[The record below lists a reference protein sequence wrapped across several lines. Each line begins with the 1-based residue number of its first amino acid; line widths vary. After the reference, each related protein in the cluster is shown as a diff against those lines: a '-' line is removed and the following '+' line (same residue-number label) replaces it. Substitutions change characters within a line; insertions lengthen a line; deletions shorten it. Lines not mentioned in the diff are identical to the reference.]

1 VIVDSLLGGLEDAA
15 SSAARA
21 EAAGFDGAFTGE
33 VASDPFLPLVAA
45 AAATRRI
52 EVGTSVAIALAR
64 SPMTLAYTAHDLQ
77 RFSGGRLVLGLGSQ
91 VEAHVRRRFSMPWH
105 APVGQLRE
113 YVLALR
119 AIWRCWSDGEPL
131 AFEGEHYRH
140 TLMPPMFV
148 PPRHEHGPPPI
159 HLAGVGAAM
168 TRLAGEV
175 ADGFVCH
182 AFTTDRWVRERTLP
196 ALAEGRAMAGGTLDG
211 LTVKATLFV
220 VTGDEA
226 EMQDRAAAVRA
237 QLAFYASTPAY
248 RPVLELHGWDD
259 LGPELT
265 RLSKSGRWSDMAA
278 CIDDEVLHAFAV
290 VAPTEELPAAVA
302 ARCAGAVD
310 RASFLGLPD
319 DPALLA
325 ALRAIP
331 GRAASATAS

>member
-15 SSAARA
+15 STAARA
-21 EAAGFDGAFTGE
+21 EAAGFDGVFTGE
-33 VASDPFLPLVAA
+33 VAGDPFLPLVAA
-45 AAATRRI
+45 AAATERI
-52 EVGTSVAIALAR
+52 EIGTAVAIALAR

-77 RFSGGRLVLGLGSQ
+77 RFSRGRFVLGLGSQ
-91 VEAHVRRRFSMPWH
+91 IEAHVTRRFSMPWH
-105 APVGQLRE
+105 APVAQLRE

-119 AIWRCWSDGEPL
+119 AIWRSWSDGEPL

-159 HLAGVGAAM
+159 HLAGVGDAM

-182 AFTTDRWVRERTLP
+182 AFSTDRWVRERTLP
-196 ALAEGRAMAGGTLDG
+196 ALVAGRAGASLDG
-211 LTVKATLFV
+211 FTVKATLFV
-220 VTGDEA
+220 VTD
-226 EMQDRAAAVRA
+226 DAAALRVRS

-265 RLSKSGRWSDMAA
+265 RLSKAGRWSDMAA
-278 CIDDEVLHAFAV
+278 CIDDEVLRAFAV

-302 ARCAGAVD
+302 ARVAGAID
-310 RASFLGLPD
+310 RVSFLGLPD

-325 ALRAIP
+325 ELRAIS
-331 GRAASATAS
+331 G

>member
-1 VIVDSLLGGLEDAA
+1 MIVDSLLGGLEDAA
-15 SSAARA
+15 ATAARA
-21 EAAGFDGAFTGE
+21 EAAGFDGVFTGE
-33 VASDPFLPLVAA
+33 VAGDPFLPLVAA
-45 AAATRRI
+45 AAATERI
-52 EVGTSVAIALAR
+52 EIGTSVAIALAR

-77 RFSGGRLVLGLGSQ
+77 RFSHGRFVLGLGSQ
-91 VEAHVRRRFSMPWH
+91 VEAHVTRRFSMPWH
-105 APVGQLRE
+105 APVAQLRE

-119 AIWRCWSDGEPL
+119 AIWRSWSDGEPL

-159 HLAGVGAAM
+159 HLAGVGDAM

-196 ALAEGRAMAGGTLDG
+196 ALAAGRAGESLDG
-211 LTVKATLFV
+211 FTVKATLFV
-220 VTGDEA
+220 VTDDEA
-226 EMQDRAAAVRA
+226 AGRVRS

-265 RLSKSGRWSDMAA
+265 RLSKAGRWSDMAA

-290 VAPTEELPAAVA
+290 VAPAEELPAAVA
-302 ARCAGAVD
+302 ARVKGAID
-310 RASFLGLPD
+310 RVSFLGLPD

-325 ALRAIP
+325 ELRAIS
-331 GRAASATAS
+331 G

>member
-1 VIVDSLLGGLEDAA
+1 VIVDSLLGGVEDAA
-15 SSAARA
+15 AAAARA
-21 EAAGFDGAFTGE
+21 EAAGFDGVFTGE
-33 VASDPFLPLVAA
+33 VAGDPFLPLVAA
-45 AAATRRI
+45 AGATERI

-77 RFSGGRLVLGLGSQ
+77 RFSGGRFVLGLGSQ
-91 VEAHVRRRFSMPWH
+91 VQAHVTRRFSMPWH
-105 APVGQLRE
+105 APVAQLRE

-119 AIWRCWSDGEPL
+119 AIWQSWSSGEPL

-148 PPRHEHGPPPI
+148 PPPHGHGPPPI
-159 HLAGVGAAM
+159 YLAGVGAAM

-196 ALAEGRAMAGGTLDG
+196 ALAAGRAGSLDG
-211 LTVKATLFV
+211 FTVKATLFV
-220 VTGDEA
+220 VTGDEE
-226 EMQDRAAAVRA
+226 EMQARTDAVRA

-265 RLSKSGRWSDMAA
+265 RLSKEGRWSDMTA

-290 VAPTEELPAAVA
+290 VAPPGTLPAAVA
-302 ARCAGAVD
+302 ARCAGAID
-310 RASFLGLPD
+310 RVSFLGLPE
-319 DPALLA
+319 DPALLSE
-325 ALRAIP
+325 LRALP
-331 GRAASATAS
+331 STR